1 MTHIKKLLLA
11 AACSTALL
19 GSNAVSANTDNQNAD
34 LKTVATFDAQHP
46 PGNIAITPSGRKF
59 LSVHGFF
66 GQKQKIMELLSDG
79 TTKPYPNEEWAY
91 AYNNGKGFYDV
102 LGINVSSDGVLWML
116 DTSGPDHAG
125 RLVGWDTNKEQ
136 LHKIIYLAK
145 PTITDTS
152 FLNDLVI
159 DNKHGVVYIA
169 DTAQGSQAAIIT
181 VNLKTGVA
189 RRVLQD
195 SYYTTA
201 ENIDMVIDGRTMS
214 LGGQPARL
222 GVNPITLDPNED
234 WLYFGSMSGTSVY
247 RIATSAINNESL
259 SAKALEDKVT
269 RYGTKPI
276 SDGIIVD
283 GGGNV
288 YVTDITNGAIGVV
301 KPTGDY
307 EVLFK
312 DERLSWPDGF
322 SYGAD
327 HKIYFTVDD
336 LHNSPVL
343 NNGKNQSHGK
353 FKVMSFEPLV
363 KGKVGR

>member
-19 GSNAVSANTDNQNAD
+19 GSSAVTANTAGQNAD

-159 DNKHGVVYIA
+159 DNKHGVVY
-169 DTAQGSQAAIIT
+169 
-181 VNLKTGVA
+181 L
-189 RRVLQD
+189 
-195 SYYTTA
+195 
-201 ENIDMVIDGRTMS
+201 S
-214 LGGQPARL
+214 L
-222 GVNPITLDPNED
+222 IH
-234 WLYFGSMSGTSVY
+234 
-247 RIATSAINNESL
+247 I
-259 SAKALEDKVT
+259 
-269 RYGTKPI
+269 
-276 SDGIIVD
+276 
-283 GGGNV
+283 
-288 YVTDITNGAIGVV
+288 
-301 KPTGDY
+301 
-307 EVLFK
+307 
-312 DERLSWPDGF
+312 
-322 SYGAD
+322 
-327 HKIYFTVDD
+327 
-336 LHNSPVL
+336 
-343 NNGKNQSHGK
+343 
-353 FKVMSFEPLV
+353 
-363 KGKVGR
+363 

>member
-1 MTHIKKLLLA
+1 MINVKKLL
-11 AACSTALL
+11 
-19 GSNAVSANTDNQNAD
+19 AVIVYGITILVSSSAFANENV
-34 LKTVATFDAQHP
+34 LKTVAKFDAQHP
-46 PGNIAITPSGRKF
+46 PGNIAITPSGRTF
-59 LSVHGFF
+59 LSIHGFY
-66 GQKQKIMELLSDG
+66 GQKQKIMELLDDG
-79 TTKPYPNEEWAY
+79 TTIPYPNKEWAY
-91 AYNNGKGFYDV
+91 AYDKGKGFHNV
-102 LGINVSSDGVLWML
+102 LGINVSAEGILWML
-116 DTSGPDHAG
+116 DTSGPNHAG

-145 PTITDTS
+145 PIITDGS

-169 DTAQGSQAAIIT
+169 DTAQGREAAIIT
-181 VNLKTGVA
+181 VSLKTGKA
-189 RRVLQD
+189 RRVLQG
-195 SYYTTA
+195 SPYTTS
-201 ENIDMVIDGRTMS
+201 EDIDIVIDGRTMRI
-214 LGGQPARL
+214 GGQPARL

-247 RIATSAINNESL
+247 RIATSAINDQSL
-259 SAKALEDKVT
+259 SAKALNNKVM

-276 SDGIIVD
+276 SDGITVD

-301 KPTGDY
+301 KPSGNY

-312 DERLSWPDGF
+312 DDRLSWPDGF

-327 HKIYFTVDD
+327 DKIYFTVND

-343 NNGKNQSHGK
+343 GDEKTQNSNK
-353 FKVMSFEPLV
+353 FKVMSFDPLV

>member
-1 MTHIKKLLLA
+1 MIEIKKILLV
-11 AACSTALL
+11 AACSTAFLT
-19 GSNAVSANTDNQNAD
+19 SSVFANTANQNAD

-59 LSVHGFF
+59 LSVHGFY

-91 AYNNGKGFYDV
+91 AYKNGKGFYDV
-102 LGINVSSDGVLWML
+102 LGINVSANGVLWML

-125 RLVGWDTNKEQ
+125 RLVGWDTNKEL

-181 VNLKTGVA
+181 VNLKTGEA
-189 RRVLQD
+189 RRVLQN
-195 SYYTTA
+195 SQYTTA
-201 ENIDMVIDGRTMS
+201 ENIDMVIEGRTMK

-222 GVNPITLDPNED
+222 GVNPITLDPSEQ

-247 RIATSAINNESL
+247 RIATSDINNKSL
-259 SAKALEDKVT
+259 SASTLESKVT

-301 KPTGDY
+301 KPSGKY
-307 EVLFK
+307 QVLFK

-327 HKIYFTVDD
+327 HKIYFTVDE
-336 LHNSPVL
+336 LHRSPVL
-343 NNGKNQSHGK
+343 NDGKNASHGK
-353 FKVMSFEPLV
+353 FSVLSFDPLV

>member
-19 GSNAVSANTDNQNAD
+19 GSNALSANTDNQNAD

-169 DTAQGSQAAIIT
+169 DTAQ
-181 VNLKTGVA
+181 
-189 RRVLQD
+189 
-195 SYYTTA
+195 
-201 ENIDMVIDGRTMS
+201 DMVIDGRTMS

-247 RIATSAINNESL
+247 RIATSDINNESL
-259 SAKALEDKVT
+259 SAKALEGKVT

>member
-1 MTHIKKLLLA
+1 MTHLKKRLIAITYSITLLVSNGALA
-11 AACSTALL
+11 NNSELT
-19 GSNAVSANTDNQNAD
+19 
-34 LKTVATFDAQHP
+34 TVATFDAQHP

-59 LSVHGFF
+59 LSIHGFY
-66 GQKQKIMELLSDG
+66 GQNQKIMELLSDG
-79 TTKPYPNEEWAY
+79 TTKPYPNEQWAY
-91 AYNNGKGFYDV
+91 AYNKSKGFYGV
-102 LGINVSSDGVLWML
+102 LGVNVSSDGILWML

-125 RLVGWDTNKEQ
+125 RLVGWDTNQEQ

-159 DNKHGVVYIA
+159 DNKHGVIYIA
-169 DTAQGSQAAIIT
+169 DTAQGTQAAIII
-181 VNLKTGVA
+181 VSLKTGEA

-195 SYYTTA
+195 SQYTTA
-201 ENIDMVIDGRTMS
+201 ENIDMVINGRTMR

-247 RIATSAINNESL
+247 RIATSAINNEQL
-259 SAKALEDKVT
+259 SAKALEAKVM

-276 SDGIIVD
+276 SDGITVD

-301 KPTGDY
+301 KPNGDY

-312 DERLSWPDGF
+312 DDRLSWPDGF

-327 HKIYFTVDD
+327 HKIYFTVND
-336 LHNSPVL
+336 LHNSLVL
-343 NNGKNQSHGK
+343 SNDKTQNPNK
-353 FKVMSFEPLV
+353 FKVMSFTPLV

>member
-1 MTHIKKLLLA
+1 MTHLKTLLLA

-19 GSNAVSANTDNQNAD
+19 GSSAAFANNSTD

-46 PGNIAITPSGRKF
+46 PGNIAITSSGRKF
-59 LSVHGFF
+59 LSIHGFY

-91 AYNNGKGFYDV
+91 TYKNGKGFYDV
-102 LGINVSSDGVLWML
+102 LGINVSNDGVLWML
-116 DTSGPDHAG
+116 DTSGLDHAG

-159 DNKHGVVYIA
+159 DNKHGYVYIA
-169 DTAQGSQAAIIT
+169 DTAQGSEAAIIT
-181 VNLKTGVA
+181 VNLKTGAA
-189 RRVLQD
+189 RRVLQN
-195 SYYTTA
+195 SKYTTS
-201 ENIDMVIDGRTMS
+201 ENIDMVIEGNTIK

-222 GVNPITLDPNED
+222 GVNPITLEPNEN

-247 RIATSAINNESL
+247 RVATNDIINPEL
-259 SAKALEDKVT
+259 TPKTLEQKVS
-269 RYGTKPI
+269 RYGSKPI

-301 KPTGDY
+301 KPSGNY

-312 DERLSWPDGF
+312 DDRLVWPDGF

-327 HKIYFTVDD
+327 DKIYFTVNK
-336 LHNSPVL
+336 LHRSPVL
-343 NNGKNQSHGK
+343 NEGKVNSTGQFS
-353 FKVMSFEPLV
+353 VLSFEPLV

>member
-1 MTHIKKLLLA
+1 MNIMTKLLLA
-11 AACSTALL
+11 AAYSTVLL
-19 GSNAVSANTDNQNAD
+19 SSVAAFANNN
-34 LKTVATFDAQHP
+34 LHTVATFDAQHP
-46 PGNIAITPSGRKF
+46 PGNIAITPSGRTF
-59 LSVHGFF
+59 LSVHGFYN
-66 GQKQKIMELLSDG
+66 QKQKVMELLSDG
-79 TTKPYPNEEWAY
+79 TTTPYPNEDWAY
-91 AYNNGKGFYDV
+91 AYKNGTGFYDV
-102 LGINVSSDGVLWML
+102 LGINVSNDGVLWML

-159 DNKHGVVYIA
+159 DNKHGFVYIT

-195 SYYTTA
+195 SHYTTA
-201 ENIDMVIDGRTMS
+201 ENIDIVIDGRIMK

-222 GVNPITLDPNED
+222 GVNPITLDPRED

-247 RIATSAINNESL
+247 RVATSAIIDERL
-259 SAKALEDKVT
+259 TKKALEKKVM

-301 KPTGDY
+301 KPNGEYT
-307 EVLFK
+307 VLFK
-312 DERLSWPDGF
+312 DDRLSWPDGF
-322 SYGAD
+322 SYGSD
-327 HKIYFTVDD
+327 HKIYLTVDD
-336 LHNSPVL
+336 LHNSPIL
-343 NNGKNQSHGK
+343 NEGENDSKNK
-353 FKVMSFEPLV
+353 FKVLSFDPLV

>member
-1 MTHIKKLLLA
+1 
-11 AACSTALL
+11 
-19 GSNAVSANTDNQNAD
+19 
-34 LKTVATFDAQHP
+34 
-46 PGNIAITPSGRKF
+46 
-59 LSVHGFF
+59 
-66 GQKQKIMELLSDG
+66 
-79 TTKPYPNEEWAY
+79 
-91 AYNNGKGFYDV
+91 
-102 LGINVSSDGVLWML
+102 ML

-125 RLVGWDTNKEQ
+125 RLVGWDTNQEQ

-159 DNKHGVVYIA
+159 DNKHGVIYIA
-169 DTAQGSQAAIIT
+169 DTAQGSQAAIII
-181 VNLKTGVA
+181 VNLKTGEA

-195 SYYTTA
+195 SQYTTA
-201 ENIDMVIDGRTMS
+201 ENIDMVINGRTMR

-247 RIATSAINNESL
+247 RIATSAINNEQL
-259 SAKALEDKVT
+259 SAKALEAKVM

-276 SDGIIVD
+276 SDGITVD

-301 KPTGDY
+301 KPNGDY

-312 DERLSWPDGF
+312 DDRLSWPDGF

-327 HKIYFTVDD
+327 HKIYFTVND

-343 NNGKNQSHGK
+343 SNDKTQNPNK
-353 FKVMSFEPLV
+353 FKVMSFTPLV